1 MNDRKHGLRL
11 GRVAGI
17 EIQIDWSLAIVF
29 VLVAANLGLGV
40 LPEWHPGWPRVTT
53 WIVAFSA
60 AFLFFASV
68 LAHEL
73 SHSVVGRAMG
83 IEVEKITLFFLGGVA
98 HLKEQPKTAKGELV
112 MAIAG
117 PMMSLAIGIGATIA
131 GAAMVPTSGSITD
144 IEDLMAHARPV
155 PTLLLWL
162 GPINIVLAV
171 FNMLPGF
178 PLDGGRVLRAALWW
192 LTGDHDKATTWAG
205 RAGKVVA
212 YGFVGVGIISMFNG
226 AIVQAIWFG
235 ILAFFLYNAARA
247 ESSMGL
253 DRLKDLRVAEVMRR
267 LEQLPTGSPDA
278 LVETLFSVPPNE
290 PLLIVDEQGRPLG
303 LADASDVARYL
314 AASQPAPGPL
324 SPRT

>member
-1 MNDRKHGLRL
+1 MKGRGMRL

-40 LPEWHPGWPRVTT
+40 LPQWHPGWPRITT
-53 WIVAFSA
+53 WVVAFSA
-60 AFLFFASV
+60 ALLFFASV

-83 IEVEKITLFFLGGVA
+83 IEIEKITLFFLGGVA
-98 HLKEQPKTAKGELV
+98 HLKEQPKTAKGEFV

-117 PMMSLAIGIGATIA
+117 PMMSLAIGIGATLA
-131 GAAMVPTSGSITD
+131 GLAMVPTTGSIAD
-144 IEDLMAHARPV
+144 IEDLMSHARPL

-178 PLDGGRVLRAALWW
+178 PLDGGRVLRATLWW

-205 RAGKVVA
+205 TAGKAVA
-212 YGFVGVGIISMFNG
+212 YGFFAVGLISLFNG
-226 AIVQAIWFG
+226 ATVQGIWFG

-253 DRLKDLRVAEVMRR
+253 DRLKELRVAEVMRR
-267 LEQLPTGSPDA
+267 LDQMPKARPDA
-278 LVETLFSVPPNE
+278 KVETLLNVPPNA

-303 LADASDVARYL
+303 LADATDVARYL
-314 AASQPAPGPL
+314 AMARERKTAPAE
-324 SPRT
+324 